1 MDERYIIPD
10 QAFQDKVTDSS
21 IEEPNSFVFKN
32 KRTKSVQNATKK
44 KYLESVKD
52 PVKRREAANALADG
66 KWWDIK
72 TNTWQEDEYS
82 QQIKDQMQQRVKD
95 EWSKNQT
102 VENTNKAISAINDS
116 NKEPPKE
123 GIQQGSQDANDFQK
137 NSQSLRSKAQ
147 DELLTSSV
155 VPRAWY
161 WQYAKDMVADMDPN
175 KQSTTAKS
183 IYAKHMLATLANMFY
198 RAGDAGSII
207 AGQTPLNNK
216 ATSDLSL
223 YAQQKMK
230 DFLSQVEKVDA
241 RKIDSKIERDEQY
254 QKFLQSQEFKALDS
268 SFYDINKKYQEN
280 QADLK
285 IDQLKYVGQQ
295 MGKEKLK
302 LLEDSLNNA
311 LLYSNSPEEIFKT
324 VLGSLGAEA
333 VNKVTDEFNKNKN
346 NGLSVRA
353 AIGATLKTLF

>member
-10 QAFQDKVTDSS
+10 QAFQDKITDSF

-44 KYLESVKD
+44 KYLETAKD
-52 PVKRREAANALADG
+52 PVKRREAANAIADG

-82 QQIKDQMQQRVKD
+82 ANIKAEMQQKVKD
-95 EWSKNQT
+95 EWSKTQ
-102 VENTNKAISAINDS
+102 VKENTDKATNIVNNK
-116 NKEPPKE
+116 KEPPKKE
-123 GIQQGSQDANDFQK
+123 MQKGTEDANEFQK
-137 NSQSLRSKAQ
+137 NSQSSRTETQ
-147 DELLTSSV
+147 DELLTNSIK
-155 VPRAWY
+155 PRAWY
-161 WQYAKDMVADMDPN
+161 WQYAKDMVADMDPD
-175 KQSTTAKS
+175 KQSSAAKS
-183 IYAKHMLATLANMFY
+183 LYAKHLLATLANMLY
-198 RAGDAGSII
+198 RTGDAGSIM

-216 ATSDLSL
+216 ATSDLSV

-230 DFLSQVEKVDA
+230 DFLSQVDKVDA
-241 RKIDSKIERDEQY
+241 RKIDSKIERDKQY
-254 QKFLQSQEFKALDS
+254 QEFLQSQEFKALDS

-302 LLEDSLNNA
+302 LLENSLNNA
-311 LLYSNSPEEIFKT
+311 LLYSNNPSEIFQT

-333 VNKVTDEFNKNKN
+333 VNRVTDEFNKNKN
-346 NGLSVRA
+346 NGLSNRA
-353 AIGATLKTLF
+353 AIGATLKALF